1 MPFVKKMYEIAKPIP
16 AFLFLMRELG
26 YTQAQAQKILDK
38 QRLMQN
44 DRPVSKAECI
54 CGEVELCEFEA
65 LDLGL
70 EPLFYNEDFCVYDK
84 PHNLLIHPKGRFFHY
99 SLNDALKSR
108 FGRGANV
115 VHRLD
120 RQTSGLVLC
129 AINPGS
135 ESALKDLMFSRRV
148 KKTYRAIVEGELKD
162 EICIDKPIATQKNK
176 GGDLCIR
183 SVITPE
189 GKSSQTQIV
198 PLGYDERTHTT
209 LVEAI
214 PLTGR
219 THQIR
224 LHLSHIGHRILG
236 DPLYGVS
243 DEHSRIYL
251 AHPELGIEEYREYFG
266 APYLCLN
273 AYALEFEFLR
283 KEYVFESKQKFRF

>member
-1 MPFVKKMYEIAKPIP
+1 MPFVKKIYEIAEPMP

-26 YTQAQAQKILDK
+26 YTQAQAQRILDK
-38 QRLMQN
+38 RRLMQN
-44 DRPVSKAECI
+44 DRPIGKAESI
-54 CGEVELCEFEA
+54 CGKVELCEFEA

-70 EPLFYNEDFCVYDK
+70 EPLFYNDDFCVYDK
-84 PHNLLIHPKGRFFHY
+84 PHNLLTHPKGRFFHY

-108 FGRGANV
+108 FGRMANV

-129 AINPGS
+129 AINPAS
-135 ESALKDLMFSRRV
+135 ESVLKNLMFSRQV
-148 KKTYRAIVEGELKD
+148 KKTYRAVVDGELKD
-162 EICIDKPIATQKNK
+162 EICIDEPIATQKHR

-183 SVITPE
+183 SVITPK
-189 GKSSQTQIV
+189 GKSSQTHIL
-198 PLGYDERTHTT
+198 PLIYDERTHTT

-236 DPLYGVS
+236 DPLYGTS

-251 AHPELGIEEYREYFG
+251 AHPELGMEEYREYFG

-273 AYALEFEFLR
+273 AYALEFEFLGR
-283 KEYVFESKQKFRF
+283 KYVFESKQEFRF